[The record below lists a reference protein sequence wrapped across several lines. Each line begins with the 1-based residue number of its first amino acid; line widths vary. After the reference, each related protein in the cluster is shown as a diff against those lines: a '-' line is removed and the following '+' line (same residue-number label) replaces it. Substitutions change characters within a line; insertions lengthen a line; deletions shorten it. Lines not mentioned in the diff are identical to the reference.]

1 MSKSAKQV
9 TPSHVT
15 MHAQSL
21 CARRYYRL
29 LQTYVCLTLDTM
41 TEYDYVPF
49 KAFLSFVDPA
59 LFSTL
64 DPPLEL

>member
-1 MSKSAKQV
+1 MLPCTHSRYV
-9 TPSHVT
+9 PGD
-15 MHAQSL
+15 SL
-21 CARRYYRL
+21 CYRL

-59 LFSTL
+59 LFSIL